1 MISKFGLNVKK
12 RMGEN
17 MKSLNTWAERNDVN
31 YDSPAVVAAD
41 EDAAYKPILQGV
53 INTRCTYDG
62 SKIEGSLEE

>member
-1 MISKFGLNVKK
+1 
-12 RMGEN
+12 

-31 YDSPAVVAAD
+31 YGGPAVATAD
-41 EDAAYKPILQGV
+41 DDDAYKPILRGV

>member
-1 MISKFGLNVKK
+1 
-12 RMGEN
+12 

-31 YDSPAVVAAD
+31 CDDPAVAAAD
-41 EDAAYKPILQGV
+41 DDAYKPILQGV